1 MSEKV
6 KKKKLTILDRIE
18 KIGNA
23 LPHPA
28 TIFLILSVI
37 IVVLSAIL
45 SAKGVSVTY
54 EGINRANN
62 NAVEMMTV
70 TVNSLLS
77 KEGVQYLFNSA
88 VTNFTGFAPLGTV
101 LVALLGVGLAEGTG
115 LIGTLLKKLV
125 MSTPKRLVTVVVVLA
140 GVLSSI
146 ASDAGYVVLIPLGD
160 IIFLSM
166 GRHPL
171 AGLAAAFSGVSGG
184 VSANVMV
191 GPTDSLLAGLTTEGA
206 KLVNPDY
213 VVGIQANWWFL
224 IASTVL
230 ITVLGTII
238 TEKIVEPRLGKYNG
252 DVTVDESEMTI
263 SKSEQRGLRFA
274 GIATLLT
281 VLGFVALV
289 APANGFLR
297 GTEPGIQGILNS
309 PFMNSMV
316 VVIALVFAI
325 AGIAYGCGAKVVKND
340 KDVMN
345 LMGKSMA
352 SMGSYIV
359 LVFFASQFVAYF
371 NYSNLGTI
379 IAVQGAD
386 LLKAIGLQGIPL
398 VILFILVVAFIN
410 IFMGSASAK
419 WAILAPVFVPMLM
432 NFGFT
437 PEFTQMAYRIGDST
451 TNLISPLM
459 SYFALIVTFAEK
471 YDKKSGIGTL
481 ISTMMPYSIALL
493 IGWTIL
499 LIVWYVFNLP
509 LGPGIGI
516 WLPGF

>member
-1 MSEKV
+1 MSEQR
-6 KKKKLTILDRIE
+6 KKIGILDRVE
-18 KIGNA
+18 RIGNA

-28 TIFLILSVI
+28 TIFLILSVV

-45 SAKGVSVTY
+45 SATGLSVTY

-77 KEGVQYLFNSA
+77 KEGVQYLFSSA

-125 MSTPKRLVTVVVVLA
+125 MSTPKRLITVVVVLA

-146 ASDAGYVVLIPLGD
+146 ASDAGYVVLIPLGA

-171 AGLAAAFSGVSGG
+171 AGLAAAFAGVSGG
-184 VSANVMV
+184 FSANVMV

-206 KLVNPDY
+206 KLVDPNY

-230 ITVLGTII
+230 ITIIGTVI
-238 TEKIVEPRLGKYNG
+238 TEKIVEPRLGKYTG
-252 DVTVDESEMTI
+252 DAKVEDHEMNVSTE
-263 SKSEQRGLRFA
+263 EQRGLRFA
-274 GIATLLT
+274 GIATLLMIILFA
-281 VLGFVALV
+281 VLVV
-289 APANGFLR
+289 PANGFLR
-297 GTEPGIQGILNS
+297 GTEAGVQGVLNS

-316 VVIALVFAI
+316 VVIALVFAV
-325 AGIAYGCGAKVVKND
+325 AGIAYGFGAKVVKND

-359 LVFFASQFVAYF
+359 LVFFAAQFVAYF

-379 IAVQGAD
+379 IAVKGAD
-386 LLKAIGLQGIPL
+386 LLTAIGLQGIPL

-432 NFGFT
+432 KVGFT

-459 SYFALIVTFAEK
+459 SYFALIVTFAAK

-481 ISTMMPYSIALL
+481 VSTMVPYSIALL

-499 LIVWYVFNLP
+499 LVVWFVLRLP
-509 LGPGIGI
+509 LGPGIEI
-516 WLPGF
+516 FLPGF

>member
-1 MSEKV
+1 MSEKR
-6 KKKKLTILDRIE
+6 KKAGILDRVE
-18 KIGNA
+18 RIGNA

-28 TIFLILSVI
+28 TIFLILSIV

-45 SAKGVSVTY
+45 SATGLSVTY

-77 KEGVQYLFNSA
+77 KEGIQYLFNSA

-125 MSTPKRLVTVVVVLA
+125 MSTPKRLITVVVVLA

-146 ASDAGYVVLIPLGD
+146 ASDAGYVVLIPLGA

-171 AGLAAAFSGVSGG
+171 AGLAAAFAGVSGG
-184 VSANVMV
+184 FSANVMV

-206 KLVNPDY
+206 KLVDPNY

-230 ITVLGTII
+230 ITVIGTII
-238 TEKIVEPRLGKYNG
+238 TEKIVEPRLGKYTG
-252 DVTVDESEMTI
+252 DAKVDDHEMKV
-263 SKSEQRGLRFA
+263 SNEEQRGLRFA
-274 GIATLLT
+274 GIATLLMII
-281 VLGFVALV
+281 LFALLV
-289 APANGFLR
+289 VPANGFLR
-297 GTEPGIQGILNS
+297 GTEAGVQGILNS

-316 VVIALVFAI
+316 VVIALLFAV
-325 AGIAYGCGAKVVKND
+325 AGIAYGFGSKVVKND

-359 LVFFASQFVAYF
+359 LVFFAAQFVAYF

-379 IAVQGAD
+379 IAVKGAD
-386 LLKAIGLQGIPL
+386 LLTAIGLQGIPL

-432 NFGFT
+432 KVGFT

-459 SYFALIVTFAEK
+459 SYFALIVTFAAK

-481 ISTMMPYSIALL
+481 VSTMMPYSLALL

-499 LIVWYVFNLP
+499 LVVWFVLRLP
-509 LGPGIGI
+509 LGPGIEI
-516 WLPGF
+516 FLPGF

>member
-1 MSEKV
+1 MSEQR
-6 KKKKLTILDRIE
+6 KKIGILDRVE
-18 KIGNA
+18 RIGNA

-28 TIFLILSVI
+28 TIFLILSVV

-45 SAKGVSVTY
+45 SATGLSVTY

-77 KEGVQYLFNSA
+77 KEGVQYLFSSA

-125 MSTPKRLVTVVVVLA
+125 MSTPKRLITVVVVLA

-146 ASDAGYVVLIPLGD
+146 ASDAGYVVLIPLGA

-171 AGLAAAFSGVSGG
+171 AGLAAAFAGVSGG
-184 VSANVMV
+184 FSANVMV

-206 KLVNPDY
+206 KLVDPNY

-230 ITVLGTII
+230 ITIIGTVI
-238 TEKIVEPRLGKYNG
+238 TEKIVEPRLGKYTG
-252 DVTVDESEMTI
+252 DAKVDDHEMKV
-263 SKSEQRGLRFA
+263 SNEEQRGLRFA
-274 GIATLLT
+274 GIATLLMII
-281 VLGFVALV
+281 LFALLV
-289 APANGFLR
+289 VPANGFLR
-297 GTEPGIQGILNS
+297 GTEAGVQGILNS

-316 VVIALVFAI
+316 VVIALLFAV
-325 AGIAYGCGAKVVKND
+325 AGIAYGFGAKVVKND

-359 LVFFASQFVAYF
+359 LVFFAAQFVAYF

-379 IAVQGAD
+379 IAVKGAD
-386 LLKAIGLQGIPL
+386 LLTAIGLQGIPL

-432 NFGFT
+432 KVGFT

-459 SYFALIVTFAEK
+459 SYFALIVTFAAK

-481 ISTMMPYSIALL
+481 VSTMVPYSIALL

-499 LIVWYVFNLP
+499 LVVWFVLRLP
-509 LGPGIGI
+509 LGPGIEI
-516 WLPGF
+516 FLPGF

>member
-1 MSEKV
+1 MSEKR
-6 KKKKLTILDRIE
+6 KKAGILDRVE
-18 KIGNA
+18 RIGNA

-28 TIFLILSVI
+28 TIFLILSIV

-45 SAKGVSVTY
+45 SATGLSVTY

-77 KEGVQYLFNSA
+77 KEGIQYLFNSA

-125 MSTPKRLVTVVVVLA
+125 MSTPKRLITVVVVLA

-146 ASDAGYVVLIPLGD
+146 ASDAGYVVLIPLGA

-171 AGLAAAFSGVSGG
+171 AGLAAAFAGVSGG
-184 VSANVMV
+184 FSANVMV

-206 KLVNPDY
+206 KLVDPNY
-213 VVGIQANWWFL
+213 VVRIQANWWFL

-230 ITVLGTII
+230 ITVIGTII
-238 TEKIVEPRLGKYNG
+238 TEKIVEPRLGKYTG
-252 DVTVDESEMTI
+252 DAKVDDHEMKV
-263 SKSEQRGLRFA
+263 SNEEQRGLRFA
-274 GIATLLT
+274 GIATLLMII
-281 VLGFVALV
+281 LFALLV
-289 APANGFLR
+289 VPANGFLR
-297 GTEPGIQGILNS
+297 GTEAGVQGILNS

-316 VVIALVFAI
+316 VVIALLFAV
-325 AGIAYGCGAKVVKND
+325 AGIAYGFGSKVVKND

-359 LVFFASQFVAYF
+359 LVFFAAQFVAYF

-379 IAVQGAD
+379 IAVKGAD
-386 LLKAIGLQGIPL
+386 LLTAIGLQGIPL

-432 NFGFT
+432 KVGFT

-459 SYFALIVTFAEK
+459 SYFALIVTFAAK

-481 ISTMMPYSIALL
+481 VSTMMPYSLALL

-499 LIVWYVFNLP
+499 LVVWFVLRLP
-509 LGPGIGI
+509 LGPGIEI
-516 WLPGF
+516 FLPGF

>member
-6 KKKKLTILDRIE
+6 KKKKLTLLDRVE

-28 TIFLILSVI
+28 TIFLILSAV

-45 SAKGVSVTY
+45 SAAGVSVTY
-54 EGINRANN
+54 EGINRTTNT
-62 NAVEMMTV
+62 VEEMTV
-70 TVNSLLS
+70 TVQSLLS
-77 KEGVQYLFNSA
+77 REGVQYLFKSA

-115 LIGTLLKKLV
+115 LIGSLLKKLV
-125 MSTPKRLVTVVVVLA
+125 MSTPKRLITVVVVLA

-146 ASDAGYVVLIPLGD
+146 ASDAGYVVLIPLGA

-166 GRHPL
+166 GRHPI
-171 AGLAAAFSGVSGG
+171 AGLAAAFAGVSGG
-184 VSANVMV
+184 FSAN
-191 GPTDSLLAGLTTEGA
+191 DSLLAGLTTEGA
-206 KLVNPDY
+206 KLADPNY
-213 VVGIQANWWFL
+213 VVEMTGNWWFL

-230 ITVLGTII
+230 ITVIGTIV
-238 TEKIVEPRLGKYNG
+238 TEKIVEPRLGKYTG
-252 DVTVDESEMTI
+252 DAIVEESAMTV
-263 SKSEQRGLRFA
+263 SKEEQRGLRFA
-274 GIATLLT
+274 GIATLLS
-281 VLGFVALV
+281 VAGLAALV
-289 APANGFLR
+289 VPANGFLR
-297 GTEPGIQGILNS
+297 GTDAGIQGILKS
-309 PFMNSMV
+309 PFMDSMV
-316 VVIALVFAI
+316 LIIALVFAI
-325 AGIAYGCGAKVVKND
+325 AGIAYGVGSKVVKND

-379 IAVQGAD
+379 IANKGAEM
-386 LLKAIGLQGIPL
+386 LKVIGLQGIPL

-432 NFGFT
+432 EVGFT

-459 SYFALIVTFAEK
+459 SYFALIVTFAAR

-481 ISTMMPYSIALL
+481 ISTMVPYSVFLL
-493 IGWTIL
+493 IGWTLL
-499 LIVWYVFNLP
+499 LIVWFVCNLP
-509 LGPGIGI
+509 LGPGASIF
-516 WLPGF
+516 LPGF

>member
-1 MSEKV
+1 MSEKR
-6 KKKKLTILDRIE
+6 KKLSILDRVE
-18 KIGNA
+18 RIGNA

-28 TIFLILSVI
+28 TIFLILSVA

-45 SAKGVSVTY
+45 AATGLSVTY

-77 KEGVQYLFNSA
+77 KEGIQYLFNSA

-125 MSTPKRLVTVVVVLA
+125 MSTPKRLITVVVVLA

-146 ASDAGYVVLIPLGD
+146 ASDAGYVVLIPLGA

-171 AGLAAAFSGVSGG
+171 AGLAAAFAGVSGG
-184 VSANVMV
+184 FSANVMV

-206 KLVNPDY
+206 KLVDPNY

-230 ITVLGTII
+230 ITVIGTII
-238 TEKIVEPRLGKYNG
+238 TEKIVEPRLGKYTG
-252 DVTVDESEMTI
+252 DAKVDDHEMKV
-263 SKSEQRGLRFA
+263 SNEEQRGLRFA
-274 GIATLLT
+274 GIATLLMII
-281 VLGFVALV
+281 LFALLV
-289 APANGFLR
+289 VPANGFLR
-297 GTEPGIQGILNS
+297 GTEAGVQGILNS

-316 VVIALVFAI
+316 VVIALLFAV
-325 AGIAYGCGAKVVKND
+325 AGIAYGFGSKVVKND

-359 LVFFASQFVAYF
+359 LVFFAAQFVAYF

-379 IAVQGAD
+379 IAVKGAD
-386 LLKAIGLQGIPL
+386 LLTAIGLQGIPL

-432 NFGFT
+432 KVGFT

-459 SYFALIVTFAEK
+459 SYFALIVTFAAK

-481 ISTMMPYSIALL
+481 VSTMMPYSLALL

-499 LIVWYVFNLP
+499 LVVWFVLRLP
-509 LGPGIGI
+509 LGPGIEI
-516 WLPGF
+516 FLPGF

>member
-6 KKKKLTILDRIE
+6 EKKKLTILDRVE
-18 KIGNA
+18 KVGNA

-28 TIFLILSVI
+28 TIFLILSVV

-45 SAKGVSVTY
+45 SATGISVTY

-115 LIGTLLKKLV
+115 LIGALLKKLV
-125 MSTPKRLVTVVVVLA
+125 MSTPRRLITVVIVLA

-146 ASDAGYVVLIPLGD
+146 ASDAGYVVLIPLGA

-166 GRHPL
+166 GRHPM
-171 AGLAAAFSGVSGG
+171 AGLAAAFAGVSGG
-184 VSANVMV
+184 FSANIMV

-206 KLVNPDY
+206 KLVDPNY

-230 ITVLGTII
+230 ITVIGTIV
-238 TEKIVEPRLGKYNG
+238 TEKIVEPRLGKYTG
-252 DVTVDESEMTI
+252 DAQVDENEMTI

-289 APANGFLR
+289 VPANGYLR
-297 GTEPGIQGILNS
+297 GTEAGVQGVLNS

-316 VVIALVFAI
+316 VVIALLFAI
-325 AGIAYGCGAKVVKND
+325 AGIAYGFGAKVVKND
-340 KDVMN
+340 KDIMG
-345 LMGKSMA
+345 LMGKSMS

-379 IAVQGAD
+379 IAVKGAD
-386 LLKAIGLQGIPL
+386 ILKAIGLQGIPL
-398 VILFILVVAFIN
+398 VILFIFVVAFIN
-410 IFMGSASAK
+410 LFMGSASAK

-432 NFGFT
+432 EVGFT
-437 PEFTQMAYRIGDST
+437 PEFTQMAYRIGDSS

-459 SYFALIVTFAEK
+459 SYFALIVTFAAK
-471 YDKKSGIGTL
+471 YDKKAGIGTL
-481 ISTMMPYSIALL
+481 VSTMVPYSFALL
-493 IGWTIL
+493 IGWSAL
-499 LIVWYVFNLP
+499 LIIWFAFNLP
-509 LGPGIGI
+509 LGPGISI
-516 WLPGF
+516 FLPGF

>member
-6 KKKKLTILDRIE
+6 KKKKLTILDRVE

-28 TIFLILSVI
+28 TIFLILSVV

-45 SAKGVSVTY
+45 SAAGVSVTY
-54 EGINRANN
+54 EGINRTTNV
-62 NAVEMMTV
+62 VEEMTV

-77 KEGVQYLFNSA
+77 KEGVQYLFKSA

-115 LIGTLLKKLV
+115 LIGALLKKLV
-125 MSTPKRLVTVVVVLA
+125 MSTPKRLITVVVVLA

-146 ASDAGYVVLIPLGD
+146 ASDAGYVVLIPLGA

-166 GRHPL
+166 GRHPI
-171 AGLAAAFSGVSGG
+171 AGLAAAFAGVSGG
-184 VSANVMV
+184 FSANVMV
-191 GPTDSLLAGLTTEGA
+191 GPTDSLLGGLTTEGA
-206 KLVNPDY
+206 KLVDPNY
-213 VVGIQANWWFL
+213 VVGMEANWWFL

-230 ITVLGTII
+230 ITIIGTIV
-238 TEKIVEPRLGKYNG
+238 TEKIVEPRLGKYTG
-252 DVTVDESEMTI
+252 DATVDENMMTV
-263 SKSEQRGLRFA
+263 SKEEKRGLRFA
-274 GIATLLT
+274 GIATLITIIGLI
-281 VLGFVALV
+281 ALV
-289 APANGFLR
+289 APANGLLR
-297 GTEPGIQGILNS
+297 GEAAGMQGILKS
-309 PFMNSMV
+309 PFMDSMV
-316 VVIALVFAI
+316 LIIALVFAI
-325 AGIAYGCGAKVVKND
+325 SGIAYGFGAQVVKND

-352 SMGSYIV
+352 SMGGYIV
-359 LVFFASQFVAYF
+359 LVFFAAQFVAYF
-371 NYSNLGTI
+371 SYTNIGTI

-432 NFGFT
+432 EVGFT

-459 SYFALIVTFAEK
+459 SYFALIVTFAAK

-481 ISTMMPYSIALL
+481 ISTMVPYSIALL

-499 LIVWYVFNLP
+499 LIIWFVCNLP
-509 LGPGIGI
+509 LGPGISI
-516 WLPGF
+516 FLPGF

>member
-6 KKKKLTILDRIE
+6 KKKKLTLLDRVE
-18 KIGNA
+18 KVGNA

-28 TIFLILSVI
+28 TIFLILSAV

-45 SAKGVSVTY
+45 SAAGVSVTY
-54 EGINRANN
+54 EGINRTTNT
-62 NAVEMMTV
+62 VEEMTV
-70 TVNSLLS
+70 TVQSLLS
-77 KEGVQYLFNSA
+77 REGVQYLFKSA

-115 LIGTLLKKLV
+115 LIGSLLKKLV
-125 MSTPKRLVTVVVVLA
+125 MSTPKRLITVVVVLA

-146 ASDAGYVVLIPLGD
+146 ASDAGYVVLIPLGA

-166 GRHPL
+166 GRHPI
-171 AGLAAAFSGVSGG
+171 AGLAAAFAGVSGG
-184 VSANVMV
+184 FSANVMV

-206 KLVNPDY
+206 KLADPNY
-213 VVGIQANWWFL
+213 VVEMTGNWWFL

-230 ITVLGTII
+230 ITVIGTIV
-238 TEKIVEPRLGKYNG
+238 TEKIVEPRLGKYTG
-252 DVTVDESEMTI
+252 DATVEESAMTV
-263 SKSEQRGLRFA
+263 SKEEQRGLRFA
-274 GIATLLT
+274 GIATLLS
-281 VLGFVALV
+281 VAGLAALV
-289 APANGFLR
+289 VPANGFLR
-297 GTEPGIQGILNS
+297 GTDAGIQGILKS
-309 PFMNSMV
+309 PLLDSMV
-316 VVIALVFAI
+316 LIIALVFAI
-325 AGIAYGCGAKVVKND
+325 AGIAYGVGAKVVKND

-359 LVFFASQFVAYF
+359 LVFFAAQFVAYF
-371 NYSNLGTI
+371 SYTNLGTI
-379 IAVQGAD
+379 IAVKGAD
-386 LLKAIGLQGIPL
+386 MLQAIGLQGIPL

-432 NFGFT
+432 EVGFT

-459 SYFALIVTFAEK
+459 SYFALIVTFAAR

-481 ISTMMPYSIALL
+481 ISTMVPYSVFLL
-493 IGWTIL
+493 IGWTLL
-499 LIVWYVFNLP
+499 LIVWFVCNLP
-509 LGPGIGI
+509 LGPGAPIF
-516 WLPGF
+516 LPGF

>member
-1 MSEKV
+1 MSEQR
-6 KKKKLTILDRIE
+6 KKIGILDRVE
-18 KIGNA
+18 RIGNA

-28 TIFLILSVI
+28 TIFLILSVV

-45 SAKGVSVTY
+45 SATGLSVTY

-77 KEGVQYLFNSA
+77 KEGVQYLFSSA

-125 MSTPKRLVTVVVVLA
+125 MSTPKRLITVVVVLA

-146 ASDAGYVVLIPLGD
+146 ASDAGYVVLIPLGA

-171 AGLAAAFSGVSGG
+171 AGLAAAFAGVSGG
-184 VSANVMV
+184 FSANVMV

-206 KLVNPDY
+206 KLVDPNY

-230 ITVLGTII
+230 ITIIGTVV
-238 TEKIVEPRLGKYNG
+238 TEKIVEPRLGKYTG
-252 DVTVDESEMTI
+252 DAKVEDHEMKVSTE
-263 SKSEQRGLRFA
+263 EQRGLRFA
-274 GIATLLT
+274 GIATLLMIILFA
-281 VLGFVALV
+281 VLVV
-289 APANGFLR
+289 PANGFLR
-297 GTEPGIQGILNS
+297 GTEAGVQGVLNS

-316 VVIALVFAI
+316 VVIALVFAV
-325 AGIAYGCGAKVVKND
+325 AGIAYGFGAKVVKND

-359 LVFFASQFVAYF
+359 LVFFAAQFVAYF

-379 IAVQGAD
+379 IAVKGAD
-386 LLKAIGLQGIPL
+386 LLTAIGLQGIPL

-432 NFGFT
+432 KVGFT

-459 SYFALIVTFAEK
+459 SYFALIVTFAAK

-481 ISTMMPYSIALL
+481 VSTMVPYSIALL

-499 LIVWYVFNLP
+499 LVVWFVLRLP
-509 LGPGIGI
+509 LGPGIEI
-516 WLPGF
+516 FLPGF

>member
-1 MSEKV
+1 MSKND
-6 KKKKLTILDRIE
+6 KKKKLTLLDRVE
-18 KIGNA
+18 KVGNA

-28 TIFLILSVI
+28 TIFLILCTLI
-37 IVVLSAIL
+37 IVLSAIL
-45 SAKGVSVTY
+45 SATGLSVTY
-54 EGINRANN
+54 EGINRANG
-62 NAVEMMTV
+62 NAVEQMTV
-70 TVNSLLS
+70 TVNNLLS
-77 KEGVQYLFNSA
+77 KEGLQYLFKSA

-115 LIGTLLKKLV
+115 LISALLKKLV
-125 MSTPKRLVTVVVVLA
+125 MSTPKRLITVVIVLA

-146 ASDAGYVVLIPLGD
+146 ASDAGYVVLIPLGA
-160 IIFLSM
+160 IIFLSV

-171 AGLAAAFSGVSGG
+171 AGLAAAFAGVSGG
-184 VSANVMV
+184 FSANIMV
-191 GPTDSLLAGLTTEGA
+191 GPTDSLLGGLTTEGA
-206 KLVNPDY
+206 KLVDPNY

-230 ITVLGTII
+230 ITIIGTIV
-238 TEKIVEPRLGKYNG
+238 TEKIVEPRLGKYTG
-252 DVTVDESEMTI
+252 DATVENDAMIVSNEE
-263 SKSEQRGLRFA
+263 KRGLRFS

-281 VLGFVALV
+281 VAGLAALIV
-289 APANGFLR
+289 PQNGFLR
-297 GTEPGIQGILNS
+297 GADGGVLSS
-309 PFMNSMV
+309 PFMDSMV
-316 VVIALVFAI
+316 LIIALVFAI
-325 AGIAYGCGAKVVKND
+325 AGIAYGVGAKVVKND

-379 IAVQGAD
+379 IAVKGSD
-386 LLKAIGLQGIPL
+386 MLTSLGFTGIPL
-398 VILFILVVAFIN
+398 IILFVLVVAFIN

-432 NFGFT
+432 KVGFT

-459 SYFALIVTFAEK
+459 SYFALIVTFAAN

-481 ISTMMPYSIALL
+481 ISTMVPYSVFLL
-493 IGWTIL
+493 IGWTGL

>member
-1 MSEKV
+1 MNEN
-6 KKKKLTILDRIE
+6 KKKKGFLGTVERV
-18 KIGNA
+18 GNA

-28 TIFLILSVI
+28 IIFLLLCVI
-37 IVVLSAIL
+37 IAVVSHIC
-45 SAKGVSVTY
+45 AKLGVSVTY
-54 EGINRANN
+54 TGLDRSTNEIK
-62 NAVEMMTV
+62 EMSSSIV
-70 TVNSLLS
+70 SLLS
-77 KEGVQYLFNSA
+77 PEGIRYMFTSA

-115 LIGTLLKKLV
+115 LIGSLLKKLV
-125 MSTPKRLVTVVVVLA
+125 MSTPKRLITVVVVLA

-146 ASDAGYVVLIPLGD
+146 ASDAGYVVLIPLGA

-166 GRHPL
+166 GRHPI
-171 AGLAAAFSGVSGG
+171 AGLAAAFAGVSGG
-184 VSANVMV
+184 FSANVMV

-206 KLVNPDY
+206 KLANPNY
-213 VVGIQANWWFL
+213 VVEMTGNWWFL

-230 ITVLGTII
+230 ITVIGTIV
-238 TEKIVEPRLGKYNG
+238 TEKIVEPRLGKYTG
-252 DVTVDESEMTI
+252 DATVEESAMTV
-263 SKSEQRGLRFA
+263 SKEEQRGLRFA
-274 GIATLLT
+274 GIATLLS
-281 VLGFVALV
+281 VAGLAALV
-289 APANGFLR
+289 VPANGFLR
-297 GTEPGIQGILNS
+297 GTDAGIQGILKS
-309 PFMNSMV
+309 PFMDSMV
-316 VVIALVFAI
+316 LIIALVFAI
-325 AGIAYGCGAKVVKND
+325 AGIAYGVGAKVVKND

-379 IAVQGAD
+379 IANKGAEM
-386 LLKAIGLQGIPL
+386 LKAIGLQGIPL

-432 NFGFT
+432 EVGFT
-437 PEFTQMAYRIGDST
+437 PEFTQMAYSIGDST

-459 SYFALIVTFAEK
+459 SYFALIVTFAAR

-481 ISTMMPYSIALL
+481 ISTMVPYSVFLL
-493 IGWTIL
+493 IGWTLL
-499 LIVWYVFNLP
+499 LIVWFVCNLP
-509 LGPGIGI
+509 LGPGASIF
-516 WLPGF
+516 LPGF

>member
-6 KKKKLTILDRIE
+6 EKKKLTILDRVE
-18 KIGNA
+18 KVGNA

-28 TIFLILSVI
+28 TIFLILSVV

-45 SAKGVSVTY
+45 SAAGISVTY

-115 LIGTLLKKLV
+115 LIGALLKKLV
-125 MSTPKRLVTVVVVLA
+125 MSTPRRLITVVIVLA

-146 ASDAGYVVLIPLGD
+146 ASDAGYVVLIPLGA

-166 GRHPL
+166 GRHPM
-171 AGLAAAFSGVSGG
+171 AGLAAAFAGVSGG
-184 VSANVMV
+184 FSANIMV

-206 KLVNPDY
+206 KLVDPNY

-230 ITVLGTII
+230 ITVIGTIV
-238 TEKIVEPRLGKYNG
+238 TEKIVEPRLGKYTG
-252 DVTVDESEMTI
+252 DAQVDENEMTI

-289 APANGFLR
+289 VPANGYLR
-297 GTEPGIQGILNS
+297 GTEAGVQGILNS

-316 VVIALVFAI
+316 VVIALLFAI
-325 AGIAYGCGAKVVKND
+325 AGIAYGFGAKVVKND
-340 KDVMN
+340 KDIMG
-345 LMGKSMA
+345 LMGKSMS

-379 IAVQGAD
+379 IAVKGAD
-386 LLKAIGLQGIPL
+386 ILKAIGLQGIPL
-398 VILFILVVAFIN
+398 VILFIFVVAFIN
-410 IFMGSASAK
+410 LFMGSASAK

-432 NFGFT
+432 EVGFT
-437 PEFTQMAYRIGDST
+437 PEFTQMAYRIGDSS

-459 SYFALIVTFAEK
+459 SYFALIVTFAAK
-471 YDKKSGIGTL
+471 YDKKAGIGTL
-481 ISTMMPYSIALL
+481 VSTMVPYSFALL
-493 IGWTIL
+493 IGWSAL
-499 LIVWYVFNLP
+499 LIIWFAFNLP
-509 LGPGIGI
+509 LGPGISI
-516 WLPGF
+516 FLPGF

>member
-1 MSEKV
+1 MSEKR
-6 KKKKLTILDRIE
+6 KKAGILDRVE
-18 KIGNA
+18 RIGNA

-28 TIFLILSVI
+28 TIFLILSIV

-45 SAKGVSVTY
+45 SATGLSVTY

-77 KEGVQYLFNSA
+77 KEGIQYLFNSA

-125 MSTPKRLVTVVVVLA
+125 MSTPKRLITVVVVLA

-146 ASDAGYVVLIPLGD
+146 ASDAGYVVLIPLGA

-171 AGLAAAFSGVSGG
+171 AGLAAAFAGVSGG
-184 VSANVMV
+184 FSANVIF

-206 KLVNPDY
+206 KLVDPNY

-230 ITVLGTII
+230 ITVIGTII
-238 TEKIVEPRLGKYNG
+238 TEKIVEPRLGKYTG
-252 DVTVDESEMTI
+252 DAKVDDHEMKV
-263 SKSEQRGLRFA
+263 SNEEQRGLRFA
-274 GIATLLT
+274 GIATLLMII
-281 VLGFVALV
+281 LFALLV
-289 APANGFLR
+289 VPANGFLR
-297 GTEPGIQGILNS
+297 GTEAGVQGILNS

-316 VVIALVFAI
+316 VVIALLFAV
-325 AGIAYGCGAKVVKND
+325 AGIAYGFGSKVVKND

-359 LVFFASQFVAYF
+359 LVFFAAQFVAYF

-379 IAVQGAD
+379 IAVKGAD
-386 LLKAIGLQGIPL
+386 LLTAIGLQGIPL

-432 NFGFT
+432 KVGFT

-459 SYFALIVTFAEK
+459 SYFALIVTFAAK

-481 ISTMMPYSIALL
+481 VSTMMPYSLALL

-499 LIVWYVFNLP
+499 LVVWFVLRLP
-509 LGPGIGI
+509 LGPGIEI
-516 WLPGF
+516 FLPGF

>member
-1 MSEKV
+1 MSEQR
-6 KKKKLTILDRIE
+6 KKIGILDRVE
-18 KIGNA
+18 RIGNA

-28 TIFLILSVI
+28 TIFLILSVV

-45 SAKGVSVTY
+45 SATGLSVTY

-77 KEGVQYLFNSA
+77 KEGVQYLFSSA

-125 MSTPKRLVTVVVVLA
+125 MSTPKRLITVVVVLA

-146 ASDAGYVVLIPLGD
+146 ASDAGYVVLIPLGA

-171 AGLAAAFSGVSGG
+171 AGLAAAFAGVSGG
-184 VSANVMV
+184 FSANVMV

-206 KLVNPDY
+206 KLVDPNY

-230 ITVLGTII
+230 ITIIGTVI
-238 TEKIVEPRLGKYNG
+238 TEKIVEPRLGKYTG
-252 DVTVDESEMTI
+252 DAKVDDHEMKV
-263 SKSEQRGLRFA
+263 SNEEQRGLRFA
-274 GIATLLT
+274 GIATLLMII
-281 VLGFVALV
+281 LFALLV
-289 APANGFLR
+289 VPANGFLR
-297 GTEPGIQGILNS
+297 GTEAGVQGILNS

-316 VVIALVFAI
+316 VVIALLFAV
-325 AGIAYGCGAKVVKND
+325 AGIAYGFGSKVVKND

-359 LVFFASQFVAYF
+359 LVFFAAQFVAYF

-379 IAVQGAD
+379 IAVKGAD
-386 LLKAIGLQGIPL
+386 LLTAIGLQGIPL

-432 NFGFT
+432 KVGFT

-459 SYFALIVTFAEK
+459 SYFALIVTFAAK

-481 ISTMMPYSIALL
+481 VSTMMPYSLALL

-499 LIVWYVFNLP
+499 LVVWFVLRLP
-509 LGPGIGI
+509 LGPGIEI
-516 WLPGF
+516 FLPGF

>member
-6 KKKKLTILDRIE
+6 KKKKLTLLDRVE
-18 KIGNA
+18 KVGNA

-28 TIFLILSVI
+28 TIFLILSAV

-45 SAKGVSVTY
+45 SAAGVSVTY
-54 EGINRANN
+54 EGINRTTNT
-62 NAVEMMTV
+62 VEEMTV
-70 TVNSLLS
+70 TVQSLLS
-77 KEGVQYLFNSA
+77 REGVQYLFKSA

-115 LIGTLLKKLV
+115 LIGSLLKKLV
-125 MSTPKRLVTVVVVLA
+125 MSTPKRLITVVVVLA

-146 ASDAGYVVLIPLGD
+146 ASDAGYVVLIPLGA

-166 GRHPL
+166 GRHPI
-171 AGLAAAFSGVSGG
+171 AGLAAAFAGVSGG
-184 VSANVMV
+184 FSANVMV

-206 KLVNPDY
+206 KLADPNY
-213 VVGIQANWWFL
+213 VVEMTGNWWFL

-230 ITVLGTII
+230 ITVIGTIV
-238 TEKIVEPRLGKYNG
+238 TEKIVEPRLGKYTG
-252 DVTVDESEMTI
+252 DATVEESAMTV
-263 SKSEQRGLRFA
+263 SKEEQRGLRFA
-274 GIATLLT
+274 GIATLLS
-281 VLGFVALV
+281 VAGLAALAV
-289 APANGFLR
+289 PANGFLR
-297 GTEPGIQGILNS
+297 GTDAGIQGILKS
-309 PFMNSMV
+309 PFMDSMV
-316 VVIALVFAI
+316 LIIALVFAI
-325 AGIAYGCGAKVVKND
+325 AGIAYGVGAKVVKND

-379 IAVQGAD
+379 IANKGAEM
-386 LLKAIGLQGIPL
+386 LKAIGLQGIPL

-419 WAILAPVFVPMLM
+419 WAIMAPVFIPMFLKL
-432 NFGFT
+432 NIDPAIVQT
-437 PEFTQMAYRIGDST
+437 AYRIADSS

-459 SYFALIVTFAEK
+459 SYFAMIIVFTQV
-471 YDKKSGIGTL
+471 YDKKAGIGT
-481 ISTMMPYSIALL
+481 ITSMMLPYSMTFLIAWSLM
-493 IGWTIL
+493 
-499 LIVWYVFNLP
+499 LIVWVS
-509 LGPGIGI
+509 LGIPV
-516 WLPGF
+516 GF

>member
-1 MSEKV
+1 MSEKR
-6 KKKKLTILDRIE
+6 KKAGILDRVE
-18 KIGNA
+18 RIGNA

-28 TIFLILSVI
+28 TIFLILSIV

-45 SAKGVSVTY
+45 SATGLSVTY

-77 KEGVQYLFNSA
+77 KEGIQYLFNSA

-125 MSTPKRLVTVVVVLA
+125 MSTPKRLITVVVVLA

-146 ASDAGYVVLIPLGD
+146 ASDAGYVVLIPLGA

-171 AGLAAAFSGVSGG
+171 AGLAAAFAGVSGG
-184 VSANVMV
+184 FSANVMV

-206 KLVNPDY
+206 KLVDPNY

-230 ITVLGTII
+230 ITVIGTII
-238 TEKIVEPRLGKYNG
+238 TEKIVEPRLGKYTG
-252 DVTVDESEMTI
+252 DAKVDDHGMKVSNE
-263 SKSEQRGLRFA
+263 EQRGLRFA
-274 GIATLLT
+274 GIATLLMII
-281 VLGFVALV
+281 LFALLV
-289 APANGFLR
+289 VPANGFLR
-297 GTEPGIQGILNS
+297 GTEAGVQGILNS

-316 VVIALVFAI
+316 VVIALLFAV
-325 AGIAYGCGAKVVKND
+325 AGIAYGFGSKVVKND

-359 LVFFASQFVAYF
+359 LVFFAAQFVAYF

-379 IAVQGAD
+379 IAVKGAD
-386 LLKAIGLQGIPL
+386 LLTAIGLQGIPL

-432 NFGFT
+432 KVGFT

-459 SYFALIVTFAEK
+459 SYFALIVTFAAK

-481 ISTMMPYSIALL
+481 VSTMMPYSLALL

-499 LIVWYVFNLP
+499 LVVWFVLRLP
-509 LGPGIGI
+509 LGPGIEI
-516 WLPGF
+516 FLPGF